1 MEKITCLSV
10 SQVIPVVPAADVV
23 VVGVVAGAVVVAV
36 VVAGVVVTAA
46 VVAGALVTAADL
58 VVVGSDPPEQ
68 ASVSGTVIPTM
79 TTARITLAIA
89 LIVTRKL

>member
-1 MEKITCLSV
+1 M
-10 SQVIPVVPAADVV
+10 AGAV
-23 VVGVVAGAVVVAV
+23 VVGTVVVPIVVAAGAVVAGAVVVTGAL
-36 VVAGVVVTAA
+36 VTAA

-58 VVVGSDPPEQ
+58 GVVGSDPPEQ

>member
-1 MEKITCLSV
+1 M
-10 SQVIPVVPAADVV
+10 
-23 VVGVVAGAVVVAV
+23 AGAVVVGTVVVVRGIGEVVVGDMAGAV
-36 VVAGVVVTAA
+36 VVTGALVTAA

-79 TTARITLAIA
+79 TTAKRTLAIA